1 MTSMEIKTNNQP
13 RLIRDWYEIPESIRE
28 SEFDYL
34 DDSEAMGRDFI
45 EYKGQW
51 YDLHDV
57 LMAPESLQ
65 AMGWHGL
72 IPDSAFSGVAF
83 KYCDD
88 DPDRVIMATVL
99 C

>member
-1 MTSMEIKTNNQP
+1 MNNMEIKTNHQP
-13 RLIRDWYEIPESIRE
+13 RLIRDWYEIPESVRK

-34 DDSEAMGRDFI
+34 DDDEIIGRDFI

-51 YDLHDV
+51 YDLHEAV
-57 LMAPESLQ
+57 MAPESLQ
-65 AMGWHGL
+65 RFGWQGM
-72 IPDSAFSGVAF
+72 IPESAFSAKVF

-88 DPDRVIMATVL
+88 DPDRVIMATVF